1 MSDWVRVSKR
11 CPCPV
16 CQRTDWCLVAED
28 GSAAICPRTESPKR
42 CGEAGWLHDLTRD
55 GRPAP
60 MPKPMSISLADKP
73 KIRSEEIG
81 ALSRRLQTA
90 ADRSGVI
97 DKIAAELGLDPK
109 LLFRFGVGSS
119 ILEEF
124 SSWPMFDD
132 RGGIVGIT
140 RRFADGSKKIMAG
153 HRAGLYMPT
162 DLPESLFRIEGI
174 LVVTEGASDA
184 VAGLGMGMWTV
195 GRFSCT
201 HGATL
206 LAKLMGRLR
215 PACVVLVGDTDGPGQ
230 RGVES
235 LASALLPYARALKV
249 IAPPAPHKD
258 LRDWYLVGATLIDFM
273 RLVDAARPR
282 RLGVKV
288 GPE

>member
-1 MSDWVRVSKR
+1 MKEWIRVSKR
-11 CPCPV
+11 NRCPICDHA
-16 CQRTDWCLVAED
+16 DWCLISAD
-28 GSAAICPRTESPKR
+28 GTSSICPRVESEHAV
-42 CGEAGWLHDLTRD
+42 GEAGWLHDLTRD

-60 MPKPMSISLADKP
+60 RPKPSSIPLADRP
-73 KIRSEEIG
+73 KIRPEEIG

-90 ADRSGVI
+90 ADRSGAI

-119 ILEEF
+119 VLEEF
-124 SSWPMFDD
+124 SSWPMVDD

-153 HRAGLYMPT
+153 HRAGLYMSA
-162 DLPESLFRIEGI
+162 DLPESLFRIEGM
-174 LVVTEGASDA
+174 LVITEGATDA

-206 LAKLMGRLR
+206 LVRLVGRLR
-215 PACVVLVGDTDGPGQ
+215 PAYVVLVGDTDGAGK

-258 LRDWYLVGATLIDFM
+258 LRDWYLAGATLIDFM